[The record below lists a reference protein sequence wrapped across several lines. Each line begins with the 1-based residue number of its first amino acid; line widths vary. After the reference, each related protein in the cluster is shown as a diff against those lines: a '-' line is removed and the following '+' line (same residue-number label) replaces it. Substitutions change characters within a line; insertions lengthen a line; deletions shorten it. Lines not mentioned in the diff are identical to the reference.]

1 MVNAMGKTLAEKIL
15 SEKSETDAHAGDI
28 VIAKVDLVFVQDGTG
43 PLTLRQLKASD
54 LEKIANP
61 KRVILFLDHAA
72 PTPSRELANDHIL
85 LRNFAQKSGAQLCDV
100 GEGVCHQLIVESYAN
115 PGEVILG
122 ADSHTVTAGALGAFA
137 TGMGSTDVAIAIA
150 LGKTWLRV
158 PESFKIVVNGS
169 FKKGVYAKDLA
180 LHLIGMLGA
189 DGATY
194 KSLEFCGRAVEN
206 MSMSQ
211 RFTLANMAVEA
222 GAKVGLFSSDETTHR
237 YLESRGRGRLF
248 RSLKPDPDAEYEQI
262 IQIDASSL
270 EPTVSKPHS
279 VDNIALAKELA
290 GEKIQQV
297 FIGTCTNGRLD
308 DLAVAA
314 QILKGRKRHPSTR
327 LLVAPASKEV
337 LFQALSAG
345 YIQTF
350 LEAGGV
356 ILPPG
361 CGPCVGVH
369 QGALGDGERCLS
381 TANRNFRGRMGNPEA
396 FIYLASPATAAASAI
411 AGEIVDPRG
420 LM

>member
-1 MVNAMGKTLAEKIL
+1 MGKTLAEKIL
-15 SEKSETDAHAGDI
+15 SENSGSDAHAGDI
-28 VIAKVDLVFVQDGTG
+28 IIARVDLAFLQDGTG
-43 PLTLRQLKASD
+43 PLALRQLEESGLGQA
-54 LEKIANP
+54 ANP
-61 KRVILFLDHAA
+61 DRVVLFLDHAA
-72 PTPSRELANDHIL
+72 PCPSRELANDHIT
-85 LRNFAQKSGAQLCDV
+85 LRQFARKSGVQICDV
-100 GEGVCHQLIVESYAN
+100 GEGVCHQLVLEYYAN

-158 PESFKIVVNGS
+158 PESFSVEVSGR
-169 FKKGVYAKDLA
+169 FAKGVYAKDLA
-180 LHLIGMLGA
+180 LHLIGSLGA

-194 KSLEFCGRAVEN
+194 KSLEFSGEAIAN
-206 MSMSQ
+206 MGMAE

-222 GAKVGLFSSDETTHR
+222 GAKTGLFPTDGTTQA
-237 YLESRGRGRLF
+237 YLESRGRGALF
-248 RSLKPDPDAEYEQI
+248 YALCPDPDAVYEQVI
-262 IQIDASSL
+262 TIDASSL

-279 VDNIALAKELA
+279 VDSVALARELTGIKVA
-290 GEKIQQV
+290 QV

-314 QILKGRKRHPSTR
+314 AILSGKRRHPRTR
-327 LLVAPASKEV
+327 LLVAPASQEV
-337 LFQALSAG
+337 LGEAIEAG

-356 ILPPG
+356 LLPPG

-369 QGALGDGERCLS
+369 QGVLGDGEACLS

-396 FIYLASPATAAASAI
+396 YIYLGSPATAAASAI
-411 AGEIVDPRG
+411 AGEITDPRE